1 MGLPPAGLPPAERMQ
16 RVLQLA
22 PPVETPGWLQFVR
35 PVHEDAT
42 LRLQEETMVVDHG
55 NGVFPEHLLS
65 ALDLERLLP
74 TWVFS
79 TSSASLN
86 TST

>member
-1 MGLPPAGLPPAERMQ
+1 MQ

-65 ALDLERLLP
+65 ALDLE
-74 TWVFS
+74 
-79 TSSASLN
+79 SLAAHVGFLDFL
-86 TST
+86 SIPQHVYLG